1 MITHKVID
9 LAFTEEEGQE
19 DFAGTHLQC
28 IGYLNEQNSSGEQYT
43 LRIVPLIKEELK
55 LYNKEK

>member
-28 IGYLNEQNSSGEQYT
+28 IGYLNKQKRRRQQ
-43 LRIVPLIKEELK
+43 
-55 LYNKEK
+55 